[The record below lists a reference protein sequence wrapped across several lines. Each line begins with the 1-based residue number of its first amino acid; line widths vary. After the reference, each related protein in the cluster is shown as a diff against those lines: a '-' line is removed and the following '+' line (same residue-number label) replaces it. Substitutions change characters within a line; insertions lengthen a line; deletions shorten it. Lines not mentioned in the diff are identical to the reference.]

1 MLCDNIDDSK
11 VVEDVHAPSKASS
24 IIDDISV
31 GSDTPIIYEVHMSS
45 DGTSDDMNE
54 LVEPNILAVLSK
66 SFEFPCAEYSFMI
79 VPIESYS
86 SEALEFFAM
95 IQRVISNVTSF
106 GCLEFV

>member
-1 MLCDNIDDSK
+1 VLCDNIDDSK
-11 VVEDVHAPSKASS
+11 VVEDAHVLSKTANIIEDITVNSDTL
-24 IIDDISV
+24 IID
-31 GSDTPIIYEVHMSS
+31 EVHVSYDS
-45 DGTSDDMNE
+45 TSDDVDKI
-54 LVEPNILAVLSK
+54 VEANTLIVPSK